1 MVKYS
6 NDGFWVRKEENL
18 YSVGLSIGDVEDV
31 GDISFVDLPMKGN
44 INEGDSFLNMEASK
58 VVSEFTSP
66 LSGSIVKVNQ
76 ALLDEPE
83 NLKSEKREKNWIAVF
98 ENVPEE
104 MWLKLKSEKPGAAI
118 SHIDVN

>member
-118 SHIDVN
+118 SHIEVN